1 MKKNILFLIAISVL
15 ALSACTDDEPEL
27 GVAPTAADAAFTYSA
42 SATSPNI
49 LEFKAARTDVV
60 AVWDFGNGTTGEGP
74 NGVGT
79 YPNAGTYAVT
89 LTIFTKGGSAKR
101 TDSVVIAADDPTL
114 LNDPL
119 FRLLTGG
126 TDSLN
131 GKTWVIDSANGGHFG
146 VTYNEQGVFGY
157 LPNDYSADPGNHAGM
172 GMYDDRYNFSI
183 FAFQFNMITN
193 GNVFI
198 DDNQAGNFPGS
209 TKISNSD
216 DFIAPVA
223 NKIGQTW
230 TITKGVDTT
239 LTVSEG
245 SFLGFYTGAR
255 VYTILNLTENE
266 LYLRYADASNSNLNW
281 YLKLIPEGYVPGS
294 GGGGSGG
301 GGSTGV
307 ELPIDFEG
315 TDPGFE
321 SFNGSTAS
329 VVSNPNSTGI
339 NTSANVLQTIKG
351 GSNDAG
357 IYVDLGSKL
366 DFSTNTKIAFKLFNS
381 TNPFVGGTCRV
392 KLEDQS
398 NPQNSVEVDVTLVAT
413 PAWIQ
418 YEADF
423 AGSASGQYDRIV
435 FFPGWATTGTD
446 TYNIDDIEQR

>member
-1 MKKNILFLIAISVL
+1 MKKNILFLLAITVL
-15 ALSACTDDEPEL
+15 AFSACTDDEPEL

-60 AVWDFGNGTTGEGP
+60 AVWDFGNGTTAEGP
-74 NGVGT
+74 NAVGT

-89 LTIFTKGGSAKR
+89 LTVFTKGGSAKR
-101 TDSVVIAADDPTL
+101 TDSIVIAADDPTL

-119 FRLLTGG
+119 FRYLTGG
-126 TDSLN
+126 SDSLS
-131 GKTWVIDSANGGHFG
+131 GKTWVVDSANAGHFG
-146 VTYNEQGVFGY
+146 VGPVPSHPDFDGFYPKWYAAAANEKVG
-157 LPNDYSADPGNHAGM
+157 A
-172 GMYDDRYNFSI
+172 GMYDDRYVFTLSGYNFD
-183 FAFQFNMITN
+183 MITK
-193 GNVFI
+193 GQVFI
-198 DDNQAGNFPGS
+198 DDAQGSEFPGAIDLS
-209 TKISNSD
+209 PDK
-216 DFIAPVA
+216 IAPLPDQ
-223 NKIGQTW
+223 IGENW
-230 TITKGVDTT
+230 NILKGQDTT
-239 LTVSEG
+239 LSITG
-245 SFLGFYTGAR
+245 SAFLGHYTGSR
-255 VYTILNLTENE
+255 VYRIVRLTENE
-266 LYLRYADASNSNLNW
+266 LFIAFVDNSDADLMW
-281 YLKLIPEGYVPGS
+281 YIRLIPEGYVPSS

-398 NPQNSVEVDVTLVAT
+398 NSQNSVEVDVTLVAT

>member
-15 ALSACTDDEPEL
+15 AFSSCKEDDPTL
-27 GVAPTAADAAFTYSA
+27 GPAPTADDAAFTYTES
-42 SATSPNI
+42 STSPNI

-60 AVWDFGNGTTGEGP
+60 AVWDFGNGTTAEGP
-74 NGVGT
+74 NAVGT

-89 LTIFTKGGSAKR
+89 LTVFTKGGSAKR

-193 GNVFI
+193 GNVFV

-230 TITKGVDTT
+230 TIIKGVDTT

-266 LYLRYADASNSNLNW
+266 LYLRYADASNANLNW

-294 GGGGSGG
+294 GGGGGG
-301 GGSTGV
+301 GGSVGFP
-307 ELPIDFEG
+307 LPMDFE
-315 TDPGFE
+315 TTSPTFTT
-321 SFNGSTAS
+321 FNGSTANIIN
-329 VVSNPNSTGI
+329 NPVAFGA
-339 NTSANVLQTIKG
+339 NTSSKVLEVVRGT
-351 GSNDAG
+351 SADAG
-357 IYVDLGSKL
+357 VAVDLDFKL
-366 DFSTNTKIAFKLFNS
+366 DFSSESKISFKLFS
-381 TNPFVGGTCRV
+381 PVGGTFKV
-392 KLEDQS
+392 KLE
-398 NPQNSVEVDVTLVAT
+398 NQNNSSSSTELDVTTIGTTGWLT
-413 PAWIQ
+413 
-418 YEADF
+418 YEVDF
-423 AGSASGQYDRIV
+423 AGATSGEYDKLV
-435 FFPGWATTGTD
+435 LFPGFGD
-446 TYNIDDIEQR
+446 TSTSTYYIDDIIQK

>member
-1 MKKNILFLIAISVL
+1 MKKNILFLLAITVL
-15 ALSACTDDEPEL
+15 AFSACTDEEPEL
-27 GVAPTAADAAFTYSA
+27 GVAPTAADAAFNYSA

-74 NGVGT
+74 KGIGT

-193 GNVFI
+193 GHVFI

-209 TKISNSD
+209 RKLGNSD

-245 SFLGFYTGAR
+245 SFLGFYTGVR
-255 VYTILNLTENE
+255 VYKILNLNENE

-281 YLKLIPEGYVPGS
+281 YLKLIPEGYVAGS

-301 GGSTGV
+301 GGGNGV
-307 ELPIDFEG
+307 QLPIDFEG
-315 TDPGFE
+315 TDPGFL

-357 IYVDLGSKL
+357 IYVDLGAKL
-366 DFSTNTKIAFKLFNS
+366 DLSTNTKIAFKLFNS
-381 TNPFVGGTCRV
+381 TNPFVGGTCRI

-435 FFPGWATTGTD
+435 FFPGWATTRTD